1 MNFCEAA
8 PFHGGQFSCEL
19 LAGNLETGEMNASVL
34 KRSLAAKV
42 WFKTLI
48 PERKKK
54 TKIKKSMPNLYPLNR
69 FKSVNQTSD

>member
-54 TKIKKSMPNLYPLNR
+54 KNQEINAKLISIKSIQVSKPNI
-69 FKSVNQTSD
+69 